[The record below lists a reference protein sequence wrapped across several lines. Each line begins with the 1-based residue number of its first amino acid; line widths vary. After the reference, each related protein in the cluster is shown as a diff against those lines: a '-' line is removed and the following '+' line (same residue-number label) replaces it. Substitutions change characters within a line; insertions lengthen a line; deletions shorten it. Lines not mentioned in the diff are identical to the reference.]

1 VDKLTTS
8 FATIITQV
16 NKEKPVSK
24 SKVNMMDFWMLMTA
38 KIFKKF

>member
-16 NKEKPVSK
+16 NNEKPVSK